1 MPNAQISPCYNYIL
15 SSETNKNSPNNDSPN
30 TNSRQHPPSASL
42 TYNVNA
48 LQNISSSISGPIAIT
63 VNPFTPPHPRHVQ
76 AVWEF
81 TDTEISS
88 KTLDIQHRRLP
99 SIQNKDG
106 LSYCSV
112 WTGRGFFEDAVTA
125 AFQIVVDHYRVEM
138 PFEVTTQHQH
148 FRNHND
154 MRDTITLGVR
164 DHLVLTS
171 LELLRVYVRVFELFL
186 TLLDLVRVLLLAVW
200 KPTQKSQK
208 IQH

>member
-15 SSETNKNSPNNDSPN
+15 SSNTSKNSPDSN
-30 TNSRQHPPSASL
+30 RHHPPSASL
-42 TYNVNA
+42 TYNINA
-48 LQNISSSISGPIAIT
+48 LQNISSSLSGPIAIT

-125 AFQIVVDHYRVEM
+125 AFQVVVDHLGVEM
-138 PFEVTTQHQH
+138 PFQVTTQHQH
-148 FRNHND
+148 FHNHSETG
-154 MRDTITLGVR
+154 DTIALGMR
-164 DHLVLTS
+164 DHLVLTG
-171 LELLRVYVRVFELFL
+171 LELLRVYMRAFELL
-186 TLLDLVRVLLLAVW
+186 MALLDLLWVLLVAAW
-200 KPTQKSQK
+200 NPTQESC
-208 IQH
+208 